1 MVFQVILLLIMFL
14 IMSGAAGFGFYVFK
28 DGVNYFSIA
37 FLVLS
42 VICIAFLLIKHF
54 VIGKN
59 MRHRKLNIVDML
71 RFMITFIM
79 ISITMSS
86 FLYDTKLDML
96 NLEIAYIISA
106 ATLAIVI
113 ILRIYDRVAINNMNR
128 RKKITLNTITVLPGL
143 VMMSITYLS
152 FFERLKT
159 GLMFLGISLIFMLI
173 SVVVMINSYPKE
185 VFKTYKN
192 DPIEK
197 TGKVF
202 SIINF
207 VVIMG
212 ILLGL
217 GAFVYDKFIKDENF
231 LGNKVA
237 ISTETLTEVQST
249 EESNLEPESST
260 IDDDKNQENEKEKS
274 EKEDEGVQEDKQI
287 YEGILF
293 NSWTDSSKIECIEG
307 NNFAF
312 VQEGVMINQNHSN
325 VLKVYLK
332 NSYNNKPEDF
342 RTKIMYDG
350 ENLNLSSYENKYL
363 IFDIF
368 NETEGSKGSPFVAL
382 RDSEGRQIAGWCENF
397 TADSS
402 KYDNEISSGQ
412 WKTICVDLLSLQK
425 NTNKE
430 NGIWKPESFDFN
442 SITCI
447 WIGYWAKG
455 IMYID
460 NVTFSDVMP

>member
-79 ISITMSS
+79 VSITMSS

-185 VFKTYKN
+185 VLKTYKN

-274 EKEDEGVQEDKQI
+274 KKEDEGVQEDKQI

-307 NNFAF
+307 NVFDF
-312 VQEGVMINQNHSN
+312 VQDGVMINENHSK

-460 NVTFSDVMP
+460 NVTFSDVIP

>member
-79 ISITMSS
+79 VSITMSS

-185 VFKTYKN
+185 VLKTYKN

-274 EKEDEGVQEDKQI
+274 KKEDEGVQEDKQI

-368 NETEGSKGSPFVAL
+368 NETEGAKGSPFVAL
-382 RDSEGRQIAGWCENF
+382 RDSEGRQVAGWCKNF

-402 KYDNEISSGQ
+402 KYNNEISSGE

-460 NVTFSDVMP
+460 NVTFSDVIP

>member
-79 ISITMSS
+79 VSITMSS

-128 RKKITLNTITVLPGL
+128 RKKITLNIITVLPGL

-185 VFKTYKN
+185 VLKTYKN

-274 EKEDEGVQEDKQI
+274 KKEDEGVQEDKQI

-460 NVTFSDVMP
+460 NVTFSDVIP

>member
-79 ISITMSS
+79 VSITMSS

-185 VFKTYKN
+185 VLKTYKN

-274 EKEDEGVQEDKQI
+274 KKEDEGVQEDKQI

-430 NGIWKPESFDFN
+430 NGIWNPESFDFN

-460 NVTFSDVMP
+460 NVTFSDVIP

>member
-14 IMSGAAGFGFYVFK
+14 IMSGAAGVGFYVFK

-79 ISITMSS
+79 VSITMSS
-86 FLYDTKLDML
+86 FLYDTKLDMV

-143 VMMSITYLS
+143 IMMSITYLS
-152 FFERLKT
+152 FFESLKT

-173 SVVVMINSYPKE
+173 SIVVMINAYPKE
-185 VFKTYKN
+185 VLKTYKN

-207 VVIMG
+207 VVVMG
-212 ILLGL
+212 ILLAL
-217 GAFVYDKFIKDENF
+217 GSFIYDRFINDENVS
-231 LGNKVA
+231 GNKIA
-237 ISTETLTEVQST
+237 ISTETLSEVKNI
-249 EESNLEPESST
+249 EESDLEFESST
-260 IDDDKNQENEKEKS
+260 IDDDKNQEEEENIEN
-274 EKEDEGVQEDKQI
+274 EDEDTQEDKQT
-287 YEGILF
+287 YEGILY

-307 NNFAF
+307 NDFAF

-332 NSYNNKPEDF
+332 NSYDNKPEDF

-363 IFDIF
+363 IFDVF
-368 NETEGSKGSPFVAL
+368 NESEGAKGSPFVAL

-397 TADSS
+397 SADSS
-402 KYDNEISSGQ
+402 KYDNEISSGE
-412 WKTICVDLLSLQK
+412 WNTICVDLLSLQK
-425 NTNKE
+425 NKNKE

-455 IMYID
+455 VMYID
-460 NVTFSDVMP
+460 NITFSDMIP

>member
-79 ISITMSS
+79 VSITMSS

-207 VVIMG
+207 VVIIG

>member
-79 ISITMSS
+79 VSITMSS

-185 VFKTYKN
+185 VLKTYKN

-260 IDDDKNQENEKEKS
+260 INDDKNQENEKEKS
-274 EKEDEGVQEDKQI
+274 KKEDEGVQEDKQI

-455 IMYID
+455 TIYID
-460 NVTFSDVMP
+460 NVTFSDVIP

>member
-14 IMSGAAGFGFYVFK
+14 IMSGAAGVGFYVFK

-79 ISITMSS
+79 VSITMSS
-86 FLYDTKLDML
+86 FLYDTKLDMV

-128 RKKITLNTITVLPGL
+128 RKKATLNTITVLPGL

-152 FFERLKT
+152 FFESLKT

-173 SVVVMINSYPKE
+173 SIVVMINAYPKE
-185 VFKTYKN
+185 ALKTYKN

-207 VVIMG
+207 VVVMG
-212 ILLGL
+212 ILLAL
-217 GAFVYDKFIKDENF
+217 GSFVYDRFINDENI
-231 LGNKVA
+231 LGNKVE
-237 ISTETLTEVQST
+237 ISTETLSKVENI
-249 EESNLEPESST
+249 EESNLEFESST
-260 IDDDKNQENEKEKS
+260 IDDEKNQENEE
-274 EKEDEGVQEDKQI
+274 ENIENEDEDTQEDNQI
-287 YEGILF
+287 YEGILY

-332 NSYNNKPEDF
+332 DSYNDKPEDF

-350 ENLNLSSYENKYL
+350 EILNISSYENKYL
-363 IFDIF
+363 IFDVF
-368 NETEGSKGSPFVAL
+368 NETEGAKGSPFVAL

-402 KYDNEISSGQ
+402 KYDNEISSGE

-455 IMYID
+455 TMYID
-460 NVTFSDVMP
+460 NITFSDMIP

>member
-14 IMSGAAGFGFYVFK
+14 IMSGVAGVGFYVFK

-79 ISITMSS
+79 VSITLSS
-86 FLYDTKLDML
+86 LLYDTKLDIV

-106 ATLAIVI
+106 ATLTIVI
-113 ILRIYDRVAINNMNR
+113 IWRIYDRVIINNMNK
-128 RKKITLNTITVLPGL
+128 RKKATFNTITVLPGIII
-143 VMMSITYLS
+143 MSVTYLL
-152 FFERLKT
+152 FFESLRT
-159 GLMFLGISLIFMLI
+159 GLIFLGISLIFMFI
-173 SVVVMINSYPKE
+173 SIIVMINSYPKE
-185 VFKTYKN
+185 VLRTYKN

-207 VVIMG
+207 IVVMG
-212 ILLGL
+212 LILGL
-217 GAFVYDKFIKDENF
+217 GAFVYDRFINEENIG
-231 LGNKVA
+231 GNKVA
-237 ISTETLTEVQST
+237 ISTETLSEV
-249 EESNLEPESST
+249 ENVKESNLELQSST
-260 IDDDKNQENEKEKS
+260 INDDKNQEDEKENI
-274 EKEDEGVQEDKQI
+274 ENEDEQEDKQI
-287 YEGILF
+287 YEGILY
-293 NSWTDSSKIECIEG
+293 NSWNDSNKIECIEG

-312 VQEGVMINQNHSN
+312 VQDGVMINENHSN

-342 RTKIMYDG
+342 RTKIMYEG

-368 NETEGSKGSPFVAL
+368 NETEGAKGSPFVAL
-382 RDSEGRQIAGWCENF
+382 RDSEGRQVAGWCENF

-402 KYDNEISSGQ
+402 KYDNEISSGE

-430 NGIWKPESFDFN
+430 KGIWKPESFDFN

-460 NVTFSDVMP
+460 NITFSDVIP